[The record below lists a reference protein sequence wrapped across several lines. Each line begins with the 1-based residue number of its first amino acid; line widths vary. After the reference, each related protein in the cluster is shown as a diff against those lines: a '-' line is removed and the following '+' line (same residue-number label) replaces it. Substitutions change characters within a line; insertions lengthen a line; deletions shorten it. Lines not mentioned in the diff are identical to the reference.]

1 MSYVRCFP
9 PATGVFPHWSS
20 PGDAKVT
27 PRYPPTFL
35 DASVLGDRAPTIKS
49 VVVGVIGSATPCA
62 PGVITTV
69 GGTTL

>member
-1 MSYVRCFP
+1 M
-9 PATGVFPHWSS
+9 
-20 PGDAKVT
+20 
-27 PRYPPTFL
+27 FL
-35 DASVLGDRAPTIKS
+35 DASVLGDLPGDRGVRTAPTINS